1 MHKHLQKFRCL
12 VKNRAEIDKKS
23 QNICKSS
30 QNLQNIYRK
39 FTKIQMFTKY
49 LKVQKRF
56 INDLKFINFV
66 KCSQTYEL
74 YS

>member
-23 QNICKSS
+23 QNIHK
-30 QNLQNIYRK
+30 NLQNIYRK
-39 FTKIQMFTKY
+39 FTKIHMFTKY
-49 LKVQKRF
+49 LKVQKKF

-66 KCSQTYEL
+66 ECSQIYEL